1 MQGKKP
7 LVSLAAGAL
16 LCSALAA
23 AAPEVQAGGGA
34 GAASAAPAAPTAGRI
49 LGLSVQVSKVGGGP
63 VGTFQVKPPQPIPTR
78 PGTTYHLVLL
88 GTTIA
93 SGKTML
99 VPVNATFKVA
109 AGAGRIS
116 LVNPG
121 SNSIDVKVV
130 KTGPSGNQLAYT
142 VGPGYDMKKGLAAG
156 RLTLR

>member
-1 MQGKKP
+1 MQGKKL

-23 AAPEVQAGGGA
+23 AAPEVQAGA
-34 GAASAAPAAPTAGRI
+34 TGAASTPTRI

-78 PGTTYHLVLL
+78 PGTSYHLALL

-93 SGKTML
+93 SGKMVL

-121 SNSIDVKVV
+121 SNSIDVKVM
-130 KTGPSGNQLAYT
+130 KIGPSGNQLAYT
-142 VGPGYDMKKGLAAG
+142 VGPGYDIKKGLAAG